1 MSSTQYADRNAKHHF
16 LSLRNESET
25 APSDTVEM
33 GGYNI
38 GVFARCL
45 LRNKTNSGTNASS
58 IYFIEPSEL

>member
-1 MSSTQYADRNAKHHF
+1 MPIGMPKHNF
-16 LSLRNESET
+16 VSLRNEYET

-45 LRNKTNSGTNASS
+45 LRNKTNTGTNASL
-58 IYFIEPSEL
+58 IYIIELSEL